1 MPIFQLL
8 VVIVVAISFVG
19 CAPSGIK
26 KAEEKIYWP
35 MPPETPRFV
44 YETSLRAAKDIK
56 ILSTEDKIKA
66 ALTGITS
73 DKKQAFAK
81 PYDVA
86 AKGGKIV
93 VTDTVTRLAVM
104 FDVPRGKVYP
114 FGKRSEGRLLKPM
127 GVAMDNNKLIYVADV
142 SDNLVK
148 VFDPLGLYLRTLGE
162 KGEFSRPVDVA
173 VSPTGDRVYVL
184 DSGGISSDKH
194 QVTIFDADGNKLK
207 IIGTRGTN
215 IGEFNL
221 PVSITVAPDGKVYV
235 LDSGNFR
242 VQIFD
247 RDGAYINSWGKVGR
261 SLGEFARPRG
271 IAVDNEGMIYITDAA
286 FRNFQIFTPTG
297 ELLMPI
303 GGPGLDDKPGQF
315 VLPAGIAID
324 ETDRIY
330 IVDQL
335 LNKVEVIR
343 RLTNDEVAKM
353 NSKAVHPV
361 ASESTISNTLDGAK
375 LPDKDNTAPQN

>member
-1 MPIFQLL
+1 M
-8 VVIVVAISFVG
+8 VA
-19 CAPSGIK
+19 CAPTAIK
-26 KAEEKIYWP
+26 KDAEKIYWP
-35 MPPETPRFV
+35 KPPETPRYI
-44 YETSLRAAKDIK
+44 YETSLRTSHDIK

-81 PYDVA
+81 PFDVA

-93 VTDTVTRLAVM
+93 VTDTVTRMAVM
-104 FDVPRGKVYP
+104 FDVPRGKAYP

-142 SDNLVK
+142 SDNVVK
-148 VFDPLGLYLRTLGE
+148 VFDPLGLYLRTIGE

-173 VSPTGDRVYVL
+173 VSPAGDRIYVL

-194 QVTIFDADGNKLK
+194 QVTIFDNEGNKIK
-207 IIGTRGTN
+207 TIGKRGTD
-215 IGEFNL
+215 IGDFNL
-221 PVSITVAPDGKVYV
+221 PVSITVAPDGNLYV

-247 RDGAYINSWGKVGR
+247 REGIYINSWGRVGR
-261 SLGEFARPRG
+261 SLGDFARPRG
-271 IAVDNEGMIYITDAA
+271 IAIDNDGMVYITDAA

-324 ETDRIY
+324 ETNRVY

-343 RLTNDEVAKM
+343 RLSQEEIVTISGKTAQ
-353 NSKAVHPV
+353 PV
-361 ASESTISNTLDGAK
+361 AATVTTTNESSRANSAITDS
-375 LPDKDNTAPQN
+375 TAVEK